1 MDFQCY
7 MLNSYHFF
15 VISLYPT
22 GIPEPLVSRQTGAF
36 QNSAPISLFLET
48 FIATF
53 DNNNMET
60 VIWELCL
67 PNLFVAGSTMG
78 SNKEW

>member
-53 DNNNMET
+53 DEQQHGN
-60 VIWELCL
+60 C
-67 PNLFVAGSTMG
+67 NLRAMSSKSVCS
-78 SNKEW
+78 W